1 MTQPAIYGKRSIGG
15 AGAAGGGGGGGAG
28 GVGARGY
35 FKGQVVS
42 SASYTQVSF
51 SGSPGVYEDALGL
64 FDIANSQIVFKQAG
78 WWVASINAEFA
89 GLLNDGEVFL
99 EAVTTSSET
108 DENVT
113 TRRQITETHNG
124 YTFTV
129 GPRYFNANET
139 LKFYVTQNGDASDT
153 IDWIVGVASAA
164 GGGAPL
170 FSRASTSSTQSIS
183 SGDTTLALGSL
194 TVLKDH
200 AGVFGSIASDE
211 LLFTVAGWATVNLSD
226 FAVIAS
232 GSSIEVLD
240 TTSSPE
246 IDESGP
252 TVISPSSGLAFFT
265 RTSGPRWVAA
275 GTTMQFD
282 IRTDAGATI
291 GNPLI
296 IDVMLWPAASE

>member
-1 MTQPAIYGKRSIGG
+1 MPLRGTAPAIRVAA
-15 AGAAGGGGGGGAG
+15 AGGGGGGGGAG

-153 IDWIVGVASAA
+153 IDWIVGVASGG
-164 GGGAPL
+164 GGGAALPL
-170 FSRASTSSTQSIS
+170 AGVVVGFSAVTGSHVLSPSGSYYTLTNGVLAGLPAGIGLSLSGGVFTATEDGLWLIRLDLATNGSTSGLYTINS
-183 SGDTTLALGSL
+183 SVSSFDMSVLVPTTITNTSC
-194 TVLKDH
+194 
-200 AGVFGSIASDE
+200 
-211 LLFTVAGWATVNLSD
+211 FTAIYLPSGANFQVQQ
-226 FAVIAS
+226 AS
-232 GSSIEVLD
+232 GG
-240 TTSSPE
+240 SP
-246 IDESGP
+246 IVSAYM
-252 TVISPSSGLAFFT
+252 TVMRLS
-265 RTSGPRWVAA
+265 
-275 GTTMQFD
+275 
-282 IRTDAGATI
+282 
-291 GNPLI
+291 
-296 IDVMLWPAASE
+296 